1 MANRR
6 MINSDMF
13 EDENFITFD
22 DVTRLVWIGLITKC
36 ADDQGR
42 LQDNVLLIKAQ
53 LFPADKKTAS
63 RIGQS
68 VEALVKSGMLSRYE
82 KEGKTLLQINNWWKH
97 QTPSWASSSNY
108 PAPDYWVDKEKYH
121 SKGKTIV
128 SNNWDQPG
136 GYVDNPGADD
146 TQLHS
151 GYVATTLEL
160 HSQDVNGDVKG
171 DDEISTTAT
180 AREEIS
186 EIVKAYESEVGILT
200 GMIREKLVGALEE
213 YPKDWIVKA
222 LEECA
227 SKNKRNWSYAEAI
240 LKRWKVEGF
249 QTDSRQR
256 VSNPGYKKQTDRRPD
271 IPGYVSDR
279 SNEVVVYD

>member
-1 MANRR
+1 MAKNNYWMKLWFEILGDPKMGRLPDRLWRR
-6 MINSDMF
+6 VIELFLIAGQNGEEGKLPELVDMAWQLKLSEKALQNDLEKIQETGIVKPL
-13 EDENFITFD
+13 EDGSWIVTNFQKRNKSVTGTQRVKDYRDRTRYEISNAVETED
-22 DVTRLVWIGLITKC
+22 DKKCNASVTGRYKNCNADVT
-36 ADDQGR
+36 
-42 LQDNVLLIKAQ
+42 
-53 LFPADKKTAS
+53 
-63 RIGQS
+63 
-68 VEALVKSGMLSRYE
+68 MRYQEEEVDTDTE
-82 KEGKTLLQINNWWKH
+82 K
-97 QTPSWASSSNY
+97 
-108 PAPDYWVDKEKYH
+108 DKE
-121 SKGKTIV
+121 
-128 SNNWDQPG
+128 
-136 GYVDNPGADD
+136 
-146 TQLHS
+146 
-151 GYVATTLEL
+151 
-160 HSQDVNGDVKG
+160 
-171 DDEISTTAT
+171 STTTTT

-186 EIVKAYESEVGILT
+186 EVVKSYESEVGILT